1 METKSLSLSKSDLK
15 LLKEHL
21 DKSNMSPYNK
31 EKLRQEIKEATIYAD
46 QELPSDVVCLKSEAR
61 IANTKTGKEFTFR
74 IVMPEEA
81 NIKLQKVSIFAP
93 ISIALFGYRTGDII
107 NWEMPDGI
115 QEFKILEV
123 KKIS

>member
-21 DKSNMSPYNK
+21 DKSNMSAYNK
-31 EKLRQEIKEATIYAD
+31 EKLRTEIKEATIYAD
-46 QELPSDVVCLKSEAR
+46 ADLPSDVVCLKSEAR
-61 IANTKTGKEFTFR
+61 IANTKSGKEFTFR

-81 NIKLQKVSIFAP
+81 NIKVQKVSVFAP

-123 KKIS
+123 KKMA

>member
-1 METKSLSLSKSDLK
+1 METKTLSLSKSDLK

-46 QELPSDVVCLKSEAR
+46 QELPADVVCLKSEAR

-81 NIKLQKVSIFAP
+81 NIKLQKVSVFAP

>member
-1 METKSLSLSKSDLK
+1 METKTLSLSKSDLK

-46 QELPSDVVCLKSEAR
+46 QELPADVVCLKSEAR

-81 NIKLQKVSIFAP
+81 NIKLHKVSVFAP

>member
-1 METKSLSLSKSDLK
+1 METKSLSLSKSDFK

-21 DKSNMSPYNK
+21 EKSNMSAYNK
-31 EKLRQEIKEATIYAD
+31 EKLHAELKAATIYPE

-61 IANTKTGKEFTFR
+61 IANIKTGKEFTFKL
-74 IVMPEEA
+74 VMPEEA
-81 NIKLQKVSIFAP
+81 NFNAHKVSVFAP
-93 ISIALFGYRTGDII
+93 IGIALFGYRTGDSI

-123 KKIS
+123 NRL

>member
-21 DKSNMSPYNK
+21 DKSDMSSYNK
-31 EKLRQEIKEATIYAD
+31 EKLRQEIKEATIYPD

-61 IANTKTGKEFTFR
+61 IANTKTGKEFNFR

-81 NIKLQKVSIFAP
+81 NIKLQKVSVFAP

>member
-1 METKSLSLSKSDLK
+1 METKTLSLSKSDLK

-21 DKSNMSPYNK
+21 EKSNMSPYNK
-31 EKLRQEIKEATIYAD
+31 EKLRKEIKEATIYAD
-46 QELPSDVVCLKSEAR
+46 QDLPGDVVCLKSEAR
-61 IANTKTGKEFTFR
+61 IANTKTGKEFSFK

-81 NIKLQKVSIFAP
+81 NIKVQKVSVFAP

-123 KKIS
+123 NKLN

>member
-1 METKSLSLSKSDLK
+1 METKTLSLSKSDLK

-31 EKLRQEIKEATIYAD
+31 EKLRKEIKEATIYAD
-46 QELPSDVVCLKSEAR
+46 QDLPGDVVCLKSEAR
-61 IANTKTGKEFTFR
+61 IANTKTGKEFSFK

-81 NIKLQKVSIFAP
+81 NIKVQKVSVFAP

-123 KKIS
+123 KKMS

>member
-31 EKLRQEIKEATIYAD
+31 EKLRQEIKEATIYSD
-46 QELPSDVVCLKSEAR
+46 DELPADVVCLKSEAR
-61 IANTKTGKEFTFR
+61 IANTKSGKEFTFK

-81 NIKLQKVSIFAP
+81 NIKAQKVSVFAP
-93 ISIALFGYRTGDII
+93 ISIALFGYRTGDVI

-123 KKIS
+123 HKMA

>member
-1 METKSLSLSKSDLK
+1 METKTLSLSKSDLK

-81 NIKLQKVSIFAP
+81 NIKLQKVSVFAP

>member
-1 METKSLSLSKSDLK
+1 METKTLSLSKSDLK
-15 LLKEHL
+15 LLKDHL

-31 EKLRQEIKEATIYAD
+31 EKLRKEIKEATIYAD
-46 QELPSDVVCLKSEAR
+46 QDLPGDVVCLKSEAR
-61 IANTKTGKEFTFR
+61 IANTKTGKEFTFK

-81 NIKLQKVSIFAP
+81 NIKVQKVSVFAP

-123 KKIS
+123 KKLA

>member
-46 QELPSDVVCLKSEAR
+46 QELPADVVCLKSEAR

-81 NIKLQKVSIFAP
+81 NIKLQKVSVFAP